1 MSTVNARSPGE
12 AAGDGQE
19 TALAAVEAR
28 VQESL
33 RQRTARAR
41 RAALGYPILV
51 VVLIVLLWEY
61 GTRAAGVPPFILPP
75 PTLIAQSL
83 IAHWSMVLHHGW
95 ATLVEILLGFGLSVL
110 IGVPLAMAIFLW
122 PAFSRS
128 VYPLLVSS
136 QAVPK
141 VAVAPLFVVWFGF
154 GLLPKVLIAFLIA
167 FFPIVINTAVGLES
181 IEREKILLARSMGL
195 SALDTFFKIR
205 LPSALPTVFGG
216 MKIAIT
222 LAVVGAVV
230 GEFVGGEEGLGYVLL
245 TANGSMDTPLLF
257 AGVIAL
263 TVVGVA
269 LYLLVELAERLAI
282 PHAAL
287 RQQARGGETA

>member
-1 MSTVNARSPGE
+1 MSTGPVRPAQAE
-12 AAGDGQE
+12 DD
-19 TALAAVEAR
+19 LAAIEAQ
-28 VQESL
+28 VQARRDRRL
-33 RQRTARAR
+33 KRAR
-41 RAALGYPILV
+41 RAGLLYPVAVIG
-51 VVLIVLLWEY
+51 LIGLAWEF
-61 GTRAAGVPPFILPP
+61 GTRAAGIPPFILPP
-75 PTLIAQSL
+75 LSL
-83 IAHWSMVLHHGW
+83 IAGSFMAHGGLLLQHSLS
-95 ATLVEILLGFGLSVL
+95 TLLEIALGFGLSIM
-110 IGVPLAMAIFLW
+110 IGLPLAMALFAW

-167 FFPIVINTAVGLES
+167 FFPIVINTVVGLES

-195 SALDTFFKIR
+195 SALDTFLRIR

-216 MKIAIT
+216 LKIAIT

-230 GEFVGGEEGLGYVLL
+230 GEFVGGEAGLGYVLM

-263 TVVGVA
+263 TVEGV
-269 LYLLVELAERLAI
+269 LLFLLVELAERLAI

-287 RQQARGGETA
+287 RQQARSGETA